1 MRDPVQPAR
10 HLSFGASAE
19 ELVTERY
26 RTAGYTILARNW
38 RGAAGELDIVAGRGR
53 TVAFV
58 EVKARRRARID
69 SPAVAVDA
77 GKQRRLRATAAQWLA
92 ANGSTGRS
100 ARFDVVAVT
109 GEGDE
114 RRIDEFTGAF

>member
-1 MRDPVQPAR
+1 M
-10 HLSFGASAE
+10 
-19 ELVTERY
+19 TERY
-26 RTAGYTILARNW
+26 RTAGYTTFART
-38 RGAAGELDIVAGRGR
+38 GAALPAVSTSSPGGR

-58 EVKARRRARID
+58 EVSARRRARID